1 MILVSFFNAG
11 FKIGFGR
18 GEPELFVNFKGIVL
32 QDVVFM
38 INWIEMKLALGPNYF
53 YFSF

>member
-18 GEPELFVNFKGIVL
+18 GEPELFVNFKGIVS
-32 QDVVFM
+32 QDVVF
-38 INWIEMKLALGPNYF
+38 II
-53 YFSF
+53 